1 MIYLDK
7 KHVQKKFEVTPMSER
22 YNIDDVNER
31 LYNNKDIT
39 EVFEG
44 KQRKP
49 YQFKKR

>member
-1 MIYLDK
+1 MIYLNKTHK
-7 KHVQKKFEVTPMSER
+7 KKTFEITPMSER
-22 YNIDDVNER
+22 YDVSDVNER

-44 KQRKP
+44 KSRKP